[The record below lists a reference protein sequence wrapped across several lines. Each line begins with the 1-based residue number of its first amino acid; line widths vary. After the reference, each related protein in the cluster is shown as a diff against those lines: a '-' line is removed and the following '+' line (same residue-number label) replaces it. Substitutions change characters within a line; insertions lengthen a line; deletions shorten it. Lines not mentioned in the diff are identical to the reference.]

1 MSTDANTET
10 KWCLGKC
17 AKISDVF
24 NPLNRKYRCLGL
36 TVASFCDATTNVN
49 RSNLGPSKHKAYL
62 IIPAAEVGPTLI
74 ILVGVTANAIKLLV
88 SAAFPSCRISSL
100 RNKSVWDIII
110 LLCLDF
116 ETNCVVF
123 TQVLHLC
130 DPCRVFLIKFCRKSS
145 SKLVWK
151 LLSRH
156 GKYYNFE
163 VSQMLIGIYL
173 SVFLRKRVTYLT
185 YLF

>member
-1 MSTDANTET
+1 
-10 KWCLGKC
+10 
-17 AKISDVF
+17 VF
-24 NPLNRKYRCLGL
+24 NHLNRKYRCLGL
-36 TVASFCDATTNVN
+36 TVASFCDASTNVN

-62 IIPAAEVGPTLI
+62 IIQAAEVGPTLI
-74 ILVGVTANAIKLLV
+74 ILIGVTANAIKFLV
-88 SAAFPSCRISSL
+88 LAAFPLYRISSL

-110 LLCLDF
+110 LLYRDF
-116 ETNCVVF
+116 ETNCAVF

-130 DPCRVFLIKFCRKSS
+130 DPCSVFLIKFCRKSS

-156 GKYYNFE
+156 RKYYNFE
-163 VSQMLIGIYL
+163 VSQMFIRICL
-173 SVFLRKRVTYLT
+173 SAFLRKRVTYLT